1 MADVDQSFIV
11 EMLREI
17 GGDIA
22 EIKRDLRRLEV
33 RQTVIEGQLGTIIVS
48 MQIMR
53 EELDEVRDD
62 VRVIKRRL
70 NLSDAA

>member
-1 MADVDQSFIV
+1 MAEVDQSFIV

-17 GGDIA
+17 RGDIA

-48 MQIMR
+48 MQMMR

>member
-17 GGDIA
+17 RGDIA